1 MKEKTRYTKKELE
14 EFRQIITEKLASSRQ
29 EFKALKETIQKENGT
44 MLHTTIR
51 VPDDSARVAEREKL
65 NQLAS
70 RLYKFIKYLE
80 LAMERIEKGTYGI
93 CVVTKKLISK
103 ERLCVVPHT
112 THSVV
117 AKQRRNEPFTTT

>member
-14 EFRQIITEKLASSRQ
+14 EFRLIITEKLANSRQ
-29 EFKALKETIQKENGT
+29 EFQALKETIQKESDT
-44 MLHTTIR
+44 MFYSTTK
-51 VPDDSARVAEREKL
+51 VPDDSAKIAERENL

-103 ERLCVVPHT
+103 ERLRIVPHT

-117 AKQRRNEPFTTT
+117 AKQHRDKPFTTT